1 MKGWLPADPEPQ
13 QEFPV
18 QDLVVEACVLPVVC
32 QAMLVWVVFHILA
45 FPYLTYL
52 TTQDGWCHQH
62 FAKSLY
68 RILLAVQVMALAS
81 LSQQVQLASLDF
93 QE

>member
-45 FPYLTYL
+45 FPYLTY
-52 TTQDGWCHQH
+52 
-62 FAKSLY
+62 